1 MKHLLFLITLL
12 ILCSCASRKQIEYRD
27 RYIDRYITNTQHDT
41 IINNTRDSIYVS
53 IYEKGDTI
61 YNTKYVEKTI
71 YLDKIKI
78 QIDTIYRD
86 SIRTEFIEK
95 TKEVI
100 KIPKIYHISLVI
112 CIIMLIFAIA
122 KALKWLK
129 IF

>member
-1 MKHLLFLITLL
+1 MLL

>member
-1 MKHLLFLITLL
+1 MKHLLFLIMLL

>member
-61 YNTKYVEKTI
+61 YNTKYVERTI

>member
-100 KIPKIYHISLVI
+100 KIPKIYHISLVV

>member
-1 MKHLLFLITLL
+1 MKNLLFLITLL

-27 RYIDRYITNTQHDT
+27 RYVDRYITTIQHDT
-41 IINNTRDSIYVS
+41 IINNTRDSVFVS

-71 YLDKIKI
+71 YVDKIKI
-78 QIDTIYRD
+78 QVDTIYRD
-86 SIRTEFIEK
+86 SIRTEIVEK
-95 TKEVI
+95 TKEI
-100 KIPKIYHISLVI
+100 TKIPKIYSISLVI